1 MIYSRKITQGG
12 ARKDANRRDMVND
25 SLADL
30 SRRIDDLDGRLDTV
44 SKQLVEFLDADR
56 ERWVAFDCHV
66 GTGCFTDCQHP
77 TDHYTGAKKCTE
89 FFLRLWKV
97 RPRRGECRVRKDH
110 FPPPHSLSM
119 SNFNRL
125 DGDR

>member
-56 ERWVAFDCHV
+56 ERWVALIV
-66 GTGCFTDCQHP
+66 TWGQAVLLIANILLTIIQ
-77 TDHYTGAKKCTE
+77 E
-89 FFLRLWKV
+89 
-97 RPRRGECRVRKDH
+97 PRNAPNS
-110 FPPPHSLSM
+110 F
-119 SNFNRL
+119 
-125 DGDR
+125 